1 MGLKEKIEVAKEER
15 EGDLILKG
23 GKIVNVFDNSI
34 EEGDIIIYE
43 GEIVGIGKYT
53 KAKEIYNIQGYYVSF
68 GFFDSHIH
76 IESTSLTPQEFAKA
90 VVPKG
95 TSVVVADPHEIAN
108 VAGVRGLKYMLSS
121 SENLPIDIYFM
132 LPSCVPSSPFENSG
146 SRLTVEHLYPFL
158 SHPKV
163 LGLGEMMNY
172 PGVLN
177 GDSEVLRKLEYFKD
191 KIIDGHSPFLLGNN
205 LNAYLSA
212 GVSSDHECTNLVEA
226 REKLRRGMWIMI
238 REGSVAKDLDALYP
252 LIDQNTYSRI
262 LLCTDDRHPG
272 DLLREG
278 HINAILK
285 KLVKR
290 GIDPI
295 IAIRLATLNPATYFG
310 LKKIGAI
317 APNFFANI
325 VVLEDLVN
333 FNPKLVFYRGN
344 LVAKDGVPMFAYERS
359 KSEGGVKNTVNI
371 KTLTYEK
378 ISVKALG
385 DKINVIG
392 LNKNSLITERF
403 CYRPKVEDGFIVPDI
418 SRDILKI
425 VVVERH
431 KATGNVGV
439 GFIKGFKLK
448 EGAIASTIAHDH
460 HNVISVGTND
470 KDILLSISI
479 LESYGGGISIAK
491 NGKIL
496 HILPLPYGGLMSDR
510 SAKEVDEEYQ
520 KLLYL
525 TRKLGCTLEDP
536 FMSLS
541 FMALPVIPHLKIT
554 DLGLVD
560 TDNFKI
566 ISLFEKGWNLWN

>member
-1 MGLKEKIEVAKEER
+1 MGIKEKIEVAKEER
-15 EGDLILKG
+15 EGDVILKG
-23 GKIVNVFDNSI
+23 GKIVNIFDNSI
-34 EEGDIIIYE
+34 DEGDIIIYD
-43 GEIVGIGKYT
+43 GEIVGIGKYS
-53 KAKEIYNIQGYYVSF
+53 KAKEIYNVQGYFISY

-95 TSVVVADPHEIAN
+95 TLGVVADPHEIAN
-108 VAGVRGLKYMLSS
+108 VAGVRGIKYMLSA

-146 SRLTVEHLYPFL
+146 ARLNIEHLYPFL
-158 SHPKV
+158 SNPRV
-163 LGLGEMMNY
+163 LGLGELMNY

-177 GDSEVLRKLEYFKD
+177 YDSEVLKKVEYFKD
-191 KIIDGHSPFLLGNN
+191 RIIDGHSPFLLGNN
-205 LNAYLSA
+205 LNGYLSA
-212 GVSSDHECTNLVEA
+212 GVQSDHECTNLSEA
-226 REKLRRGMWIMI
+226 REKLKKGMWIMI
-238 REGSVAKDLDALYP
+238 REGSVAKDLDALFP
-252 LIDQNTYSRI
+252 LIDYNTYPRI
-262 LLCTDDRHPG
+262 LLCSDDRHPG
-272 DLLREG
+272 DLLKDG
-278 HINAILK
+278 HINEILK
-285 KLVKR
+285 KLVKK
-290 GIDPI
+290 GLDPCL
-295 IAIRLATLNPATYFG
+295 AIRLATLNPATYFK
-310 LKKIGAI
+310 LNKTGAI
-317 APNFFANI
+317 APNYYANI
-325 VVLEDLVN
+325 VVLEDLVY
-333 FNPKLVFYRGN
+333 FEPKLVFYRGN
-344 LVAKDGVPMFAYERS
+344 LVAKDGLPMFTYERS
-359 KSEGGVKNTVNI
+359 KSEGAVKNTVNM

-378 ISVKALG
+378 IKVKAIG

-392 LNKNSLITERF
+392 VNQNSLITERF
-403 CYRPKVEDGFIVPDI
+403 ILKPKVEDGFVVPDI

-439 GFIKGFKLK
+439 GFIKGFRLK

-460 HNVISVGTND
+460 HNIISVGTND

-496 HILPLPYGGLMSDR
+496 HILPLPFGGLMSDR
-510 SAKEVDEEYQ
+510 SAKEVDEDYQ

-525 TRKLGCTLEDP
+525 SKKLGSNLVDP

-566 ISLFEKGWNLWN
+566 ISLFDTGG